1 MISSPEGKMNK
12 ISRRM
17 FLSRVGGVTVAASV
31 SPYVEGPATLA
42 KGLEEPAVGPD
53 IHFPTAPR
61 DRIAVSSWPFR
72 AYVESPTNP
81 DRNPKLPGMD
91 LVDFAAHVVKEFNIR
106 NIEPIFNQFRST
118 DPQYLSEFR
127 GAVEKA
133 GSHVVDIPVDSDD
146 SLYDPD
152 PAVRKRAVEF
162 GKMWVDIAV
171 TIGSPGIRNGIAR
184 AKNASP
190 NVSLAADGLSRIV
203 DYAAQRNI
211 MVTLENDDLVS
222 EDAFFVVKVIE
233 KVNSPYLRALPDF
246 CNSMLSGNAAFDYR
260 AITAMFHH
268 AYNICH
274 VKRTEV
280 GDNGKLYEI
289 SLSRTFGILKASHFR
304 GYCSMEWEGI
314 GDPYAGVRKLIS
326 ETMEYLA

>member
-1 MISSPEGKMNK
+1 MDH
-12 ISRRM
+12 ISRRA
-17 FLSRVGGVTVAASV
+17 FLNRLGALTAVGV
-31 SPYVEGPATLA
+31 SPYVEGLPEL
-42 KGLEEPAVGPD
+42 AVGFEMPVAGPD
-53 IHFPTAPR
+53 LHFPTAPR

-72 AYVESPTNP
+72 GYVESPTNP

-91 LVDFAAHVVKEFNIR
+91 LRDFAAHVVEEFNIR
-106 NIEPIFNQFRST
+106 NIEPIFNQFKST
-118 DPQYLSEFR
+118 DPQYLGEFR
-127 GAVEKA
+127 AALQKA
-133 GSHVVDIPVDSDD
+133 GSRVVDIPVDSDD

-152 PAVRKRAVEF
+152 PAARERAVEF
-162 GKMWVDIAV
+162 GKKWVDIAV

-190 NVSLAADGLSRIV
+190 NVELTADGLRQIV
-203 DYAAQRNI
+203 DYAERRNI

-260 AITAMFHH
+260 AITAMFRH

-274 VKRTEV
+274 VKRTEL
-280 GDNGKLYEI
+280 GDNGRLYEI
-289 SLSRTFGILKASHFR
+289 SLPKTFGILKASHFR

-314 GDPYAGVRKLIS
+314 GNPYAGVRKLIQ
-326 ETMEYLA
+326 ETTKYLA